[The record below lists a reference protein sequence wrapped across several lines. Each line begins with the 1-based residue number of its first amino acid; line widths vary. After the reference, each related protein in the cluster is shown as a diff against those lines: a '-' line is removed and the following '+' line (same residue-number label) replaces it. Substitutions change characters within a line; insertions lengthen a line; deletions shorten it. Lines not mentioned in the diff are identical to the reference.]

1 MSNNKLRIA
10 IINPDKCRPKK
21 CNSECKKSCVVNKI
35 GKLCIE
41 IEDIAKI
48 NESVCIGCNQCV
60 SKCPFNAI
68 RIINLPSQIA
78 NDLVY
83 SYGENLFKLYKLP
96 NPKAGRITGIIGPNG
111 CGKSSILNILSGI
124 ILPNFDNNDNN
135 NNNNILTKEQVLKN
149 VRGLELQ
156 KYLTLLYSNKLKIN
170 YKRQNIT
177 TLVKNPKNANLI
189 VKDIVTKY
197 ADYIDYDKI
206 INTLDINKIME
217 NTIVTLSGG
226 ELQKLVIA
234 ITLMKDGNVYI
245 FDEPT
250 NYLDIEYRIKVANLI
265 KELKGANKYIF
276 VVDHDLSL
284 LDFIADYVHIMF
296 GEPGAYGCVSS
307 LYTTS
312 EAINIYFDG
321 YIPADNIR
329 FRSEPYKLNDL
340 YTTETTEQLKNAY
353 SIINYDERVIEF
365 DNYNLTIKEGN
376 IMNTTNMII
385 VLGKNGTGKSTY
397 LNFLAKELG
406 VNISYKSQLANN
418 YTDNNLTVHELLYN
432 QIKESMMSSMFVAD
446 VVNLLG
452 VNKIFDKKVKKL
464 SGGEKQRLN
473 ITLCLGKIADI
484 YLIDE
489 PSSSLDIEYRFI
501 ATKVIKRFLLHN
513 KKIGFIVEHDI
524 LMAISLAKEQN
535 SKIIV
540 IDEVNIDNGIKYCE
554 TSNLLD
560 FNTGIN
566 KFLKSID
573 TTFRIDQNNKRP
585 KINKL
590 GSVLDCE
597 QKANNTYY
605 Q

>member
-1 MSNNKLRIA
+1 MSNNKVRIA
-10 IINPDKCRPKK
+10 VINPDKCRPKK
-21 CNSECKKSCVVNKI
+21 CNFECKKSCVVNKI
-35 GKLCIE
+35 GKICVE

-48 NESVCIGCNQCV
+48 NESLCIGCNQCV

-96 NPKAGRITGIIGPNG
+96 NPKSGRITGIIGPNG
-111 CGKSSILNILSGI
+111 CGKSTILNILSSV
-124 ILPNFDNNDNN
+124 ILPNFDKD
-135 NNNNILTKEQVLKN
+135 IIKKEDVLKH

-156 KYLTLLYSNKLKIN
+156 KYLTLLYNDKLIIN

-177 TLVKNPKNANLI
+177 ALVKNLKNANLI
-189 VKDIVTKY
+189 VRDIITKY
-197 ADYIDYDKI
+197 SNFIDYEKI
-206 INTLDINKIME
+206 VNTLDINKMM
-217 NTIVTLSGG
+217 NNNVMTLSGG

-234 ITLMKDGNVYI
+234 TTLMKEGNVYI

-250 NYLDIEYRIKVANLI
+250 NYLDIECRIKVANLI
-265 KELKGANKYIF
+265 KDLNGHDKYVF
-276 VVDHDLSL
+276 VVDHDLSFI
-284 LDFIADYVHIMF
+284 DFIADYIHIMF

-312 EAINIYFDG
+312 EGINIYFDG

-329 FRSEPYKLNDL
+329 FRAEPYKLNEL
-340 YTTETTEQLKNAY
+340 YATETTEQLKNTYTLVNY
-353 SIINYDERVIEF
+353 SEHIIEF
-365 DNYNLTIKEGN
+365 NNYNLTIKEGN

-385 VLGKNGTGKSTY
+385 VLGKNAVGKSTY
-397 LNFLAKELG
+397 INYLK
-406 VNISYKSQLANN
+406 NISGFTISHKSQLANN
-418 YTDNNLTVHELLYN
+418 YTHTNSTVRELVYN
-432 QIKESMMSSMFVAD
+432 QIKESMMSSMFVTD
-446 VVNLLG
+446 VVNMLG

-540 IDEVNIDNGIKYCE
+540 VDEVKNEDNIKYCE
-554 TSNLLD
+554 TSDLLD
-560 FNTGIN
+560 FNIGIN
-566 KFLKSID
+566 KFLKSIN

-597 QKANNTYY
+597 QKLNNIYY